1 MSRENGRSTKLRVML
16 IDEDEERSHVLK
28 CSLAEAGYDVVER
41 RHLAAGDLLRE
52 VDAAAPDLIIIDT
65 QAPDRDT
72 LEHLCVVSA
81 QQPRP
86 IVMFSGDRDSDTI
99 RAAVRAGVSAYV
111 VDGLAADR
119 IQPVID
125 AAVARFEQLQS
136 LRDELLSAQ
145 VRLDERKRIEKA
157 KGLIMERKRVSEDD
171 AFRLM
176 RKLSMDRNQ
185 RLAEVADEVIRM
197 SDLL

>member
-1 MSRENGRSTKLRVML
+1 ML
-16 IDEDEERSHVLK
+16 IDEDEERSGILK

-86 IVMFSGDRDSDTI
+86 IVMFSGDRDSATI

-136 LRDELLSAQ
+136 LRDELTSAQ

-157 KGLIMERKRVSEDD
+157 KGLLMERKRVSEDD
-171 AFRLM
+171 AFRLL

-185 RLAEVADEVIRM
+185 RLVEVADEVIRM